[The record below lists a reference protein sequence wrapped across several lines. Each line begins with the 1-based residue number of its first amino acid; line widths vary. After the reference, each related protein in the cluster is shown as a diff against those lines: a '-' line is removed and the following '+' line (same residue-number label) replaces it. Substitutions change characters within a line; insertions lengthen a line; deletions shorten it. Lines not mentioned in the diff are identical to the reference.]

1 MATIAET
8 NFAAASKKLKDAMD
22 KGDVSGSDPIR
33 KEWAAAHD
41 ALSKEHGDTDKS
53 KKKTDTA
60 PSGSA
65 FQTIM
70 KAGLGQ

>member
-1 MATIAET
+1 MGTPAEDRFK
-8 NFAAASKKLKDAMD
+8 NASDALKKNMDDAAA
-22 KGDVSGSDPIR
+22 R
-33 KEWAAAHD
+33 KEWSAAHD